1 MTVALQITGLG
12 KSFRHRSQ
20 DEARTFRQWVA
31 GGFRKS
37 RSGGRFWALRDVNFE
52 VASGEMVGVIGHNGS
67 GKSTLLRLLGG
78 VMQADEGAATAAG
91 PVNGL
96 LELNTGMHPDL
107 SGRENI
113 VINGVLAGL
122 LKNEIDD
129 RAEAIIAFAELE
141 EHIDQ
146 PVRTYSS
153 GMKLR
158 LGFAIAVHVDPTILL
173 IDEVLAVGDLAFQ
186 HKCLNRIAEFKDNG
200 CAIVL
205 ISHDLGQVRQMCDK
219 VIWLDHGRV
228 RAIGDPET
236 VIASYETAMSAETA
250 IRTRT
255 DIADRVLPDGTV
267 LKAGENRLGSQE
279 ASIRSVMLLDQT
291 GRETARIAPG
301 NPVTVR
307 VELTA
312 ERPLPGAHVSVSFT
326 DAEGRICFDVNTE
339 NDAVSL
345 PAIAGD
351 MAVTL
356 DIDRLDLGP
365 GAYLCSLGIWQK
377 GWQYA
382 YDLHLDAYP
391 LEIVGGARLQGVLS
405 PPRRWR
411 ISAGKGR

>member
-1 MTVALQITGLG
+1 MTPALRITGLG
-12 KSFRHRSQ
+12 KSFRQRSQ

-37 RSGGRFWALRDVNFE
+37 RAGGLFWALRDVTFD
-52 VASGEMVGVIGHNGS
+52 VAAGEMVGVIGHNGS
-67 GKSTLLRLLGG
+67 GKSTLLQLLGG
-78 VMQADEGAATAAG
+78 VMQADEGAAVADG

-96 LELNTGMHPDL
+96 LELNAGMHPDL

-113 VINGVLAGL
+113 VINGVMAGL
-122 LKNEIDD
+122 LKSEIAARTD
-129 RAEAIIAFAELE
+129 AIIAFAELE
-141 EHIDQ
+141 DHIDQ

-158 LGFAIAVHVDPTILL
+158 LGFAIAVHVDPVILL

-186 HKCLNRIAEFKDNG
+186 HKCLKRIAEFKDNG

-228 RAIGDPET
+228 RAIGAPDA

-250 IRTRT
+250 ARTPG
-255 DIADRVLPDGTV
+255 DIPDQILPNGTV

-279 ASIRSVMLLDQT
+279 ASIGSVAFLDHS
-291 GRETARIAPG
+291 GVTASQIAPG
-301 NPVTVR
+301 GALSVR

-312 ERPLPGAHVSVSFT
+312 DKPLIGAHVSVSFADT
-326 DAEGRICFDVNTE
+326 EGRICFDVNTE

-345 PAIAGD
+345 PELSQN
-351 MAVTL
+351 MMVTL
-356 DIDRLDLGP
+356 DIERLDLGP
-365 GAYLCSLGIWQK
+365 GPYLCSVGVWQK

-382 YDLHLDAYP
+382 YDLHVDAYP

-405 PPRRWR
+405 PPRHWR
-411 ISAGKGR
+411 ISAGTGG